1 MGLDDVVALW
11 YGEPDAPTPDFI
23 CQAATVSLNQGD
35 TFYTENFGI
44 AELRQALGD
53 YMSALYQ
60 RPVDNERVAVTA
72 SGMSATNLMQ
82 QALTNPGDTVVVT
95 PPVWPHLS

>member
-72 SGMSATNLMQ
+72 SGMSA
-82 QALTNPGDTVVVT
+82 
-95 PPVWPHLS
+95 